1 MVASFLFQFKT
12 LQIFEQNFFFEA
24 ISSILDSLEDMQY
37 LTDYF
42 DTDCNFLD
50 DIFEDK
56 RIHSLLEVKFHQ
68 SFLNKI
74 FPKYFY
80 VQTII

>member
-1 MVASFLFQFKT
+1 MVYNSLNFKT
-12 LQIFEQNFFFEA
+12 LVQYFNNIILLA
-24 ISSILDSLEDMQY
+24 ISSVLDSLEEMQY

-56 RIHSLLEVKFHQ
+56 HIHSLLEV
-68 SFLNKI
+68 
-74 FPKYFY
+74 
-80 VQTII
+80 IIYII